1 MHKKFQRHIE
11 NFTCGNCGFSVQGDG
26 YTNHCP
32 ECLWSQHVDVNPG
45 DRAEHCRGLMEPVGF
60 TIKRGDYILAH
71 RCTKCGTIK
80 NNKAAKNDSF
90 DAILSLRGAL
100 PD

>member
-1 MHKKFQRHIE
+1 MHKKFQRRIE

-80 NNKAAKNDSF
+80 NNKATKNDSF
-90 DAILSLRGAL
+90 DAILNLRGAL